1 MGALA
6 LWARAGLAGP
16 GPQPQTEPQ
25 QKGTLLGHGVSGVIT
40 FLALTGSLN
49 FKLNVAHWRVGSCES
64 EGSLGGAGGRATE

>member
-16 GPQPQTEPQ
+16 GPQPQAEPR

-40 FLALTGSLN
+40 FLALAGSLN
-49 FKLNVAHWRVGSCES
+49 LKFKLNVAPSQAD
-64 EGSLGGAGGRATE
+64 GSLGGAGGRATE